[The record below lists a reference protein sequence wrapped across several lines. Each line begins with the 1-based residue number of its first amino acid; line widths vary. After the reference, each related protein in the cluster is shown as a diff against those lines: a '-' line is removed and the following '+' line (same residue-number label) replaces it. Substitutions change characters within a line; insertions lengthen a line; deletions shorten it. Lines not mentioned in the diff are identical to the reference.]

1 MSAGGE
7 GLMQLMGN
15 LNIAERPHKGALIDD
30 DDDDDDEE
38 EDEDEQSPLPDNH
51 PESNQKD
58 NWLTYI
64 HESLKSKLLTK

>member
-1 MSAGGE
+1 
-7 GLMQLMGN
+7 MQLMGN

-58 NWLTYI
+58 N
-64 HESLKSKLLTK
+64 